1 MVKSFTGGEQQK
13 LRNRS
18 CGAFAYFLLFRRDA
32 PEFGLLADG
41 GEATVDAVLLHQ
53 LIVRARLF
61 NAVILHHEDLVGISN
76 GCQAM
81 GDRDDRLA
89 ARQLG
94 DRLLNGV
101 LVFGVDAR
109 RHLVEDDNGRIFQDR
124 ACDGD
129 ALLFAAGERA
139 AAIADDGV
147 IAVRQRHDEVV
158 AARLFRRRD
167 HLVLRRVGLA
177 EEDVCAD
184 RVVEEVDVLE
194 HHRDVR
200 EQTVAGK
207 FAQVVSADGDAA
219 ALRIVKAR
227 EQTANGRLAAA

>member
-18 CGAFAYFLLFRRDA
+18 GGAIAYFLLFRRDA
-32 PEFGLLADG
+32 PELGLLADG
-41 GEATVDAVLLHQ
+41 GEAAVDAVLLHQ
-53 LIVRARLF
+53 LVMRAGLRD
-61 NAVILHHEDLVGISN
+61 ASVLHHKDPVGTADRR
-76 GCQAM
+76 QAV

-94 DRLLNGV
+94 DRLLDGV

-147 IAVRQRHDEVV
+147 IAVRQRHDEIV

-177 EEDVCAD
+177 EEDVCTD

-194 HHRDVR
+194 DHRDVR

-207 FAQVVSADGDAA
+207 FAQVVSADEDTP
-219 ALRIVKAR
+219 ALRVVKAR